1 MAVDVET
8 EVEIALPRAAV
19 AAYAAD
25 PDNASEWYESVES
38 VGWKTRK
45 KRFGVG
51 SQFEFVGRLF
61 GRPLTYTYTVI
72 EFFPLERLVMRTA
85 DGPFALETTYA
96 WQDAAGG
103 ATRMTLGNRGEP
115 TGLSSRL
122 TSPLMASAMRR
133 TNRNDLARL
142 KELLEAS

>member
-1 MAVDVET
+1 VPVDVQT
-8 EVEIALPRAAV
+8 EVEIARPRAAV

-25 PDNASEWYESVES
+25 PENAPEWHESVQS

-45 KRFGVG
+45 KRFVG

-72 EFFPLERLVMRTA
+72 EFVPLERLVMRTA

-96 WQDAAGG
+96 WQDAGDD
-103 ATRMTLGNRGEP
+103 ATRMTLRNRGEP

-133 TNRNDLARL
+133 TSRNELTRL
-142 KELLEAS
+142 KQLLEAS